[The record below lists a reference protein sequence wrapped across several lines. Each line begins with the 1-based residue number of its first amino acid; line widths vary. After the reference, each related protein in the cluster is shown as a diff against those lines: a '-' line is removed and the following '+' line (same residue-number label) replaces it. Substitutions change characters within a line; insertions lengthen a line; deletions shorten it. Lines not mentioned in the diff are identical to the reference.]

1 MFDFITLMIVDGC
14 IFFQRIYKKYYI
26 FTILFSG
33 SFSDAPYIQIR
44 DLHMHSDTRQYT
56 QENQRATPCED
67 CRHLRENKRINR
79 DKTAG
84 GQMLKQ

>member
-1 MFDFITLMIVDGC
+1 MIVDGC

-44 DLHMHSDTRQYT
+44 GQHIHTRQYT
-56 QENQRATPCED
+56 QENQRATLCDD
-67 CRHLRENKRINR
+67 CRHLERTRG
-79 DKTAG
+79 KTG
-84 GQMLKQ
+84 IKQHEGKS